1 MTPTLAPTNIQE
13 HIGNVKI
20 TLDHTAVLLQ
30 YNIGIKEPNELIW
43 NNSYADCVSANKTRF
58 FIDFKRLICTM
69 DVWGI
74 CASTALAL
82 ALALAVVFV
91 SKNLVFEL
99 MLPTVS

>member
-58 FIDFKRLICTM
+58 FIDFKRLIRPL

-74 CASTALAL
+74 CASTAIPLSL
-82 ALALAVVFV
+82 SYLYQKFGV
-91 SKNLVFEL
+91 
-99 MLPTVS
+99 